1 MHPAVAND
9 NGWILKRE
17 LGIVVVLFL
26 SLREFVGNPIEIVL
40 VVVRLHVF
48 RQKDYEREQQQ
59 QKKVFALQ
67 HFSLPTRPHDDNE
80 RMISIDI

>member
-17 LGIVVVLFL
+17 LGIVVV
-26 SLREFVGNPIEIVL
+26 
-40 VVVRLHVF
+40 RLHVF
-48 RQKDYEREQQQ
+48 RQKDYEREQQP
-59 QKKVFALQ
+59 QKEEFALQ

>member
-26 SLREFVGNPIEIVL
+26 SLREFVSHPIEIVL
-40 VVVRLHVF
+40 VVVRLHVL
-48 RQKDYEREQQQ
+48 RQKDYEREHQQ
-59 QKKVFALQ
+59 QKEEFALQ
-67 HFSLPTRPHDDNE
+67 HFSLPTRPHDENE
-80 RMISIDI
+80 RKFSVDI

>member
-48 RQKDYEREQQQ
+48 RQKDYEREQQP
-59 QKKVFALQ
+59 QKEEFALQ

-80 RMISIDI
+80 RKFSVDI